1 MKTILILRGLPASGK
16 STFAKELVKENPGM
30 YKRLNRDD
38 MREMLDGYHFSK
50 SNEKFVKRLRDW
62 LILEALRDGKH
73 VIVDDTNLSS
83 KNLNRITQLAEQ
95 YRKQTGEQVKVEVKE
110 FVIELE
116 EAIAR
121 DAQRKRP
128 VGQERI
134 RKLYHQFYGD
144 GTRKGRGPFYKE
156 QDKTLPPAIICDLDG
171 TLAIIDHR
179 NPFDASTCEAD
190 ELNEPV
196 ADIVK
201 GYHASGHQIILL
213 SGRTDNYKEQTIRWL
228 AKHEI
233 PYDLLLMR
241 KDGDMRKDSIIK
253 KEIVDT
259 YINGKYYV
267 KFVLDDRNQVVD
279 MWRHEMGFA
288 CLQVNYGDF

>member
-16 STFAKELVKENPGM
+16 STFAKKLVKENPGL

-38 MREMLDGYHFSK
+38 MREMLDGYRFSK
-50 SNEKFVKRLRDW
+50 SNEKFVKRMRDW
-62 LILEALRDGKH
+62 LILESLRDGKH

-95 YRKQTGEQVKVEVKE
+95 YRKQTGEEVKVEVKE
-110 FVIELE
+110 FAISLE
-116 EAIAR
+116 DAIAR
-121 DAQRKRP
+121 DAQRQRS
-128 VGQERI
+128 VGAERI

-144 GTRKGRGPFYKE
+144 GTRKGRGPFYAE

-179 NPFDASTCEAD
+179 NPFDASECEKD

-201 GYHASGHQIILL
+201 SYHATGHQIILL
-213 SGRTDNYKEQTIRWL
+213 SGRTDNYKAQTERWL
-228 AKHEI
+228 AKHSI
-233 PYDLLLMR
+233 PYHQLLMR
-241 KDGDMRKDSIIK
+241 KDGDSRKDAIIK
-253 KEIVDT
+253 KEIVDAN
-259 YINGKYYV
+259 IKDQFYV
-267 KFVLDDRNQVVD
+267 KFVLVCWWYQTLRTRQ
-279 MWRHEMGFA
+279 
-288 CLQVNYGDF
+288 Q

>member
-16 STFAKELVKENPGM
+16 STYAKQLIKDNPGM

-38 MREMLDGYHFSK
+38 MREMLDGYRFSK
-50 SNEKFVKRLRDW
+50 SNEKFVKRMRDW
-62 LILEALRDGKH
+62 LILESLRDGKH

-95 YRKQTGEQVKVEVKE
+95 YRKQTGEEVKVEVKE
-110 FVIELE
+110 FEISLE

-121 DAQRKRP
+121 DAQRKRS
-128 VGQERI
+128 VGAQKI
-134 RKLYHQFYGD
+134 RQLYNQFYGD
-144 GTRKGRGPFYKE
+144 GQQKGRGPFYKD
-156 QDKTLPPAIICDLDG
+156 QDETLAPAIICDLDG

-179 NPFDASTCEAD
+179 NPFDASTCEED
-190 ELNEPV
+190 ELNGPI

-201 GYHASGHQIILL
+201 LYHSNGHRIILL
-213 SGRTDNYKEQTIRWL
+213 SGRTDNYKEQTERWL
-228 AKHEI
+228 LKHEI

-241 KDGDMRKDSIIK
+241 KHGDSRKDATIK
-253 KEIVDT
+253 KEIVENN
-259 YINGKYYV
+259 IRGQFFV

-279 MWRHEMGFA
+279 MWRNEMGYA